1 MRELLLAALL
11 ATSCA
16 GEGVDSGAA
25 GAPPDISGRYQVF
38 VSYVSG
44 CDSDPSWV
52 QDWAEG
58 PLLIE
63 GSADDLRFDF
73 YDDMVFT
80 GKAAVDNTYVFSGE
94 TTWQGATLTLYHT
107 GDVAE
112 DGDATVL
119 DGTFEIEVDDDEFT
133 SNNCSI
139 ESGSRATE
147 IVGEDR

>member
-1 MRELLLAALL
+1 MRGRLLAALL
-11 ATSCA
+11 VASCA
-16 GEGVDSGAA
+16 GEAGDTGVA
-25 GAPPDISGRYQVF
+25 GTPPDISGRYQVF

-63 GSADDLRFDF
+63 GSADDLSFDF
-73 YDDMVFT
+73 YDDKVFSGT
-80 GKAAVDNTYVFSGE
+80 AAVDHTYVFRGE
-94 TTWQGATLTLYHT
+94 TTWQGAVLTLYHSGEVT
-107 GDVAE
+107 E

-133 SNNCSI
+133 SNNCNI
-139 ESGSRATE
+139 ESGARATE
-147 IVGEDR
+147 IVGEDD

>member
-1 MRELLLAALL
+1 VRGRLLAALL
-11 ATSCA
+11 VASCA
-16 GEGVDSGAA
+16 GEAGDTGVA
-25 GAPPDISGRYQVF
+25 GTPPDISGRYQVF

-58 PLLIE
+58 PLLVE

-80 GKAAVDNTYVFSGE
+80 GTASVGNTYVFSGE
-94 TTWQGATLTLYHT
+94 TTWQGATLTLYHS

-147 IVGEDR
+147 IVGEDG